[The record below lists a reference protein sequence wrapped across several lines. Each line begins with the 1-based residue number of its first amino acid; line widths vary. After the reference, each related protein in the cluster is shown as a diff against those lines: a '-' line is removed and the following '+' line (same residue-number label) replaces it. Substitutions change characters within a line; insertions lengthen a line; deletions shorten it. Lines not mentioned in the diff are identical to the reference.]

1 VKTDNSAARKMIFD
15 QKGLEAFAQQLK
27 QLRLEA
33 GITQNQ
39 LAFEANISLSQI
51 ARIETARINPTL
63 STVFSIARALDIP
76 LSVMFDFQLPQ
87 IEK

>member
-1 VKTDNSAARKMIFD
+1 VKTDNSAERMMIFD
-15 QKGLEAFAQQLK
+15 QKGLEAFALQLK
-27 QLRLEA
+27 QLRTEA

-39 LAFEANISLSQI
+39 LAFEAGVSLSQI